1 MSWAHLLN
9 WVVCFL
15 IVEFWGM
22 LCILDNSLLSYM
34 SFVNIYSQSVACLLI
49 LLALSFA
56 EQKYLILMKSAW
68 LILWIMPLVSCLKK
82 YHYTQGHLDFLL
94 MLSYRTFLVIHFI
107 FRSVIH
113 FKLFLWNVWGLYLD
127 SFFLN
132 GNIPLFQQ
140 HLLKRLSLLHCIV
153 FTNSSKISWLYLLGP
168 ISGLSILNLFFKE
181 KIRPMLGCQFFFF
194 FTSFFLVKFFWSD
207 NNMREAYWVL
217 PPFQK
222 TNNILTS
229 KE

>member
-1 MSWAHLLN
+1 MCSGLSLLFNFHCTDDLWCGASFHMFIAICVFSLVRCFLMSWAHLLN

-68 LILWIMPLVSCLKK
+68 LILWIMPLVSCLQK

-127 SFFLN
+127 SFF
-132 GNIPLFQQ
+132 
-140 HLLKRLSLLHCIV
+140 
-153 FTNSSKISWLYLLGP
+153 
-168 ISGLSILNLFFKE
+168 
-181 KIRPMLGCQFFFF
+181 
-194 FTSFFLVKFFWSD
+194 
-207 NNMREAYWVL
+207 
-217 PPFQK
+217 
-222 TNNILTS
+222 
-229 KE
+229 